1 MARAT
6 AFAAVFA
13 LVDQAHHDAE
23 RSNYDGTG
31 ANYKSD
37 SRPFRREPAPK
48 ASRIKGP
55 KTSACKRQTTSR
67 ICCFCEPLV
76 LLQATGEPA
85 IRVWSPAFPGRRGLL
100 QGRLLARMTMGSGAL
115 VHGIGGGKQSV
126 WICKTPLHQIRVWP
140 EDGCNM
146 ITLITICYFGLV
158 AVVKARAVESR
169 GPRAS
174 GLLHRQTPV
183 FRGRIRGTVM
193 RPSGHCFFCLLSL
206 AVPSESCILQQL
218 AHLVGPT
225 NLALATRCGMNRSAL
240 TASSRGADICP

>member
-1 MARAT
+1 MRPCLRLWIKLITMPKEATMTALAPIIRAIVDRF
-6 AFAAVFA
+6 AVSPPPKHRESGDRKHPSASDSVGNPESVASANLLFSCKPQENQPSGSGLRRSLIAAV
-13 LVDQAHHDAE
+13 
-23 RSNYDGTG
+23 
-31 ANYKSD
+31 
-37 SRPFRREPAPK
+37 
-48 ASRIKGP
+48 
-55 KTSACKRQTTSR
+55 
-67 ICCFCEPLV
+67 
-76 LLQATGEPA
+76 
-85 IRVWSPAFPGRRGLL
+85 GRRGLL

-140 EDGCNM
+140 DDGCNM